1 MPTPTNGHKIR
12 FQYVNTYS
20 SITTWDADTVYFIAD
35 TRQLYVGTQ
44 LIAGVTE
51 VDLSDY
57 KVKNIT
63 ISGTGD
69 TISSASFNESTGV
82 LTLTKGNIPT
92 LAKGTDTAG
101 TPKTLSFGGKF
112 SAMTDT
118 SVSGHTITDQNTEF
132 TMPSITTSDLPNLSP
147 SVTVT
152 KESEGNVGVTVTV
165 NGNTST
171 KATAQ
176 IMTPGNYVAKSGDTM
191 TGSLTLNGDPTAD
204 LQAATKRYVDSA
216 VSGLSGAMHFLGISS
231 IPITDGGD
239 ESPEIDGSVV
249 PPIAGDVVL
258 YDHEEFVYTGTHWE
272 LLGDEGSYALKTIT
286 ISAGS
291 GLSGGGDLSANRTLS
306 HSDTS
311 TLTGKQGGTTDVTT
325 SGSESIHAI
334 GSVTVDGFGHVTAV
348 AEKDIASAVK
358 TTITNEINKL
368 DVTAISGDYITS
380 VSETNGK
387 ISASAG
393 SKGSIAS
400 GNTGLVDGG
409 TVYTAIQTAI
419 TEATLYWTVV

>member
-1 MPTPTNGHKIR
+1 MATPTNGHKIR
-12 FQYVNTYS
+12 FQYVTTYS
-20 SITTWDADTVYFIAD
+20 SITTWDPDTVYFIAD
-35 TRQLYVGTQ
+35 TQQLYVGTQ

-51 VDLSDY
+51 VDLSGY
-57 KVKNIT
+57 KVKDVT
-63 ISGTGD
+63 ISGTGN
-69 TISSASFNESTGV
+69 TITGAAFNATTGV
-82 LTLTKGNIPT
+82 LTLTKGSFPT
-92 LAKGTDTAG
+92 LAKGTDTTG
-101 TPKTLSFGGKF
+101 TAKTLSFGGTF

-118 SVSGHTITDQNTEF
+118 SVSGHTITDQNTTF

-147 SVTVT
+147 SVAVT
-152 KESEGNVGVTVTV
+152 KESEGEVGVTVTV
-165 NGNTST
+165 NGNTSS

-176 IMTPGNYVAKSGDTM
+176 IMTPGNYVAKSGSTM
-191 TGSLTLNGDPTAD
+191 TGDLILNNDPTAD
-204 LQAATKRYVDSA
+204 LQAATKQYVDTA

-231 IPITDGGD
+231 TEITDGGT
-239 ESPEIDGSVV
+239 EKPKIDGETVD
-249 PPIAGDVVL
+249 PIAGDVVL
-258 YDHEEFVYTGTHWE
+258 YNQKEFVWTGSAWE
-272 LLGDEGSYALKTIT
+272 LLGDESSYALKTVT
-286 ISAGS
+286 ISAGT
-291 GLSGGGDLSANRTLS
+291 GLTGGGDLSANRTLS

-393 SKGSIAS
+393 TKGSITS
-400 GNTGLVDGG
+400 GSTGLVDGNA
-409 TVYTAIQTAI
+409 VYLAVQTAI
-419 TEATLYWTVV
+419 TEATTYWTVV